1 MDLTT
6 EILTFIYAYANIVT
20 WVKKKKSKSTN
31 NQKLP
36 TWKNSHFRLNI
47 TYRGRMLANRFAN
60 VRTTTN
66 PPIAH
71 YPVAYSPKE

>member
-20 WVKKKKSKSTN
+20 WAKKKKSKSTN
-31 NQKLP
+31 NQKSP

-47 TYRGRMLANRFAN
+47 TYRGRTLANQFAN
-60 VRTTTN
+60 VHTTTN
-66 PPIAH
+66 PLSLTIR
-71 YPVAYSPKE
+71 